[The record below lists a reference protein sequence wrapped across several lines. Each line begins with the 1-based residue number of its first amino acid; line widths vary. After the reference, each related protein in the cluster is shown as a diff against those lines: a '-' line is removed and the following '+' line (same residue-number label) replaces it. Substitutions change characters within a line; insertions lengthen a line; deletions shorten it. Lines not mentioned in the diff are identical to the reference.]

1 MRSQIKSLVF
11 QSPTKLGQYCTQ
23 RASLAVDAQ
32 PNQIISHSK
41 SQCGNQI
48 ILATVWLTHL
58 LDVTCG
64 NFRII
69 KPESI
74 QVDPPAPP
82 GLRPWTPTDAKQQA
96 EQQVIQTVQ
105 QTAQVSTAWWRQGI
119 TDGWQQG
126 YLAAVA
132 EMEANVAFSQAKVM
146 AAFGH
151 HEGAEANLE
160 DEAQDERDRWQQA
173 KAEVKAE
180 ARDEREAEVKV
191 EAEACVQR
199 EAEVNVEAEACV
211 QREAEVKVEAEACV
225 QREAEVKV
233 AADDQHEAQAEAEAG
248 ETPAEAGSHKQKQAC
263 RKGELGQQQVQTPT
277 ESGEDSGADGQPP
290 AVQRVEEEAE
300 AQHSHV
306 TCPITC

>member
-160 DEAQDERDRWQQA
+160 DEAQDERDRWPQP

-180 ARDEREAEVKV
+180 ARDE
-191 EAEACVQR
+191 
-199 EAEVNVEAEACV
+199 
-211 QREAEVKVEAEACV
+211 REAEVKVEAEACV